1 MKVENFIKQ
10 YDIQKIKKLE
20 QNDPQF
26 LALQKS
32 WSNIK
37 NKDINLFLFLVL
49 QCALVGYQIAGS
61 WEYWRTEFWE
71 KISNNWNTLK
81 VLRDEK
87 KSNTQWRY
95 DFLTTSKYNKRI
107 YNIKTKRLIKFD
119 NILPEILDLKIYF
132 HDMSTLQEIITKI
145 MNRPKQSKTIT
156 FAIKMFGY
164 ACDIITKKN
173 NIYPMDISIPIDSRI
188 KKIYSIQFPN
198 QKLEDEKIQQ
208 YFQKISEKYNIPPL
222 HLDSILRL
230 DYWNIFVKK

>member
-1 MKVENFIKQ
+1 
-10 YDIQKIKKLE
+10 
-20 QNDPQF
+20 
-26 LALQKS
+26 
-32 WSNIK
+32 
-37 NKDINLFLFLVL
+37 
-49 QCALVGYQIAGS
+49 
-61 WEYWRTEFWE
+61 
-71 KISNNWNTLK
+71 
-81 VLRDEK
+81 
-87 KSNTQWRY
+87 
-95 DFLTTSKYNKRI
+95 
-107 YNIKTKRLIKFD
+107 
-119 NILPEILDLKIYF
+119 
-132 HDMSTLQEIITKI
+132 MSTLQEIITKI